1 MSSKSRLTVL
11 AMATLTLA
19 LFAGA
24 AEPPVR
30 MSTKELKA
38 LIANAKTPEE
48 HMRLAEYYRGE
59 AERLEAKQQ
68 EHQSEAAEYY
78 RDPSRHPVPKYP
90 TYGQHCRDLAYNYG
104 TRAQKARALA
114 AAHEAMAAPARD
126 GSGVAAA
133 AVSEQQHGAPAPIP
147 KPDSDDMD
155 CSEMMAEPGQTI
167 ADLRAMDAQ
176 LEQKVAAM
184 NAASGSGKV
193 EAMAAVINE
202 MASQRKALR
211 ERMLA
216 VESNVAGHTG
226 GATSAQPDSMNK
238 CPMMKD
244 MAK

>member
-1 MSSKSRLTVL
+1 
-11 AMATLTLA
+11 
-19 LFAGA
+19 
-24 AEPPVR
+24 
-30 MSTKELKA
+30 
-38 LIANAKTPEE
+38 
-48 HMRLAEYYRGE
+48 
-59 AERLEAKQQ
+59 
-68 EHQSEAAEYY
+68 
-78 RDPSRHPVPKYP
+78 
-90 TYGQHCRDLAYNYG
+90 
-104 TRAQKARALA
+104 
-114 AAHEAMAAPARD
+114 MAAPARD

-226 GATSAQPDSMNK
+226 GVR
-238 CPMMKD
+238 
-244 MAK
+244 